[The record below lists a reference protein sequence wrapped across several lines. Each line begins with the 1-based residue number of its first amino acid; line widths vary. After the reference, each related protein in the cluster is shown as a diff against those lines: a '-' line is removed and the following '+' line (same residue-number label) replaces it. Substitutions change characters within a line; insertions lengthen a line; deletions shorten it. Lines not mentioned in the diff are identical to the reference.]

1 MRNSLDEG
9 KAKQTSFKM
18 LPQQSAYHTNI
29 RPELRP
35 PVPALKLS
43 TVVLTCYPRIGE
55 ADTG

>member
-1 MRNSLDEG
+1 MKE
-9 KAKQTSFKM
+9 KQSRQGFKM

>member
-1 MRNSLDEG
+1 MKE
-9 KAKQTSFKM
+9 KQSRQGFKM

-35 PVPALKLS
+35 PVPALELS